1 MYTGPGRNFAGSF
14 SRHSCRA
21 WRHLVAMVKMATGI
35 NAELYWAR
43 DARCRRLLNR
53 HERLEGAWRSMQ
65 LTERKRSE
73 IGTFLDSIVL
83 RQVEEDTPGPFLVK
97 IQSGRQTGRCF
108 ITSHGRG
115 LREIGI
121 SARLIAHGSKQ
132 CRKVGAKRRNKK
144 RMSGAEPSR
153 LRPEKRCKNVDKK
166 WIFSSWDW
174 YFGLKLGKR
183 NHLGMVFRMKK
194 VIF

>member
-1 MYTGPGRNFAGSF
+1 
-14 SRHSCRA
+14 
-21 WRHLVAMVKMATGI
+21 MVKMATGI
-35 NAELYWAR
+35 YIPSYGAR

-121 SARLIAHGSKQ
+121 SVRLIAYGSKQ
-132 CRKVGAKRRNKK
+132 RRKVGAKRRNNKK
-144 RMSGAEPSR
+144 NGNRVRNR
-153 LRPEKRCKNVDKK
+153 LV
-166 WIFSSWDW
+166 
-174 YFGLKLGKR
+174 FGLERGVKMSTQSEFSHREIDISLSNLVR
-183 NHLGMVFRMKK
+183 ET
-194 VIF
+194 I